1 MNAEKAR
8 KVVEMQLKE
17 MQNRLD
23 QAETNALKGTKRIIE
38 NLENKVK
45 IIQRTIN
52 SNIQTFSII

>member
-23 QAETNALKGTKRIIE
+23 QAETNALKGTKRMIE
-38 NLENKVK
+38 SLENKVRN
-45 IIQRTIN
+45 IQRTIN